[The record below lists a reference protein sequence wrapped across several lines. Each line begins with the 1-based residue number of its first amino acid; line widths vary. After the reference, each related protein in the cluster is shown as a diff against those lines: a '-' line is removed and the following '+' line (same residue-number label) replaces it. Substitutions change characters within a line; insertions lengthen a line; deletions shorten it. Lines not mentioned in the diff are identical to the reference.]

1 MPNVQCRMSNVEV
14 DSFRY
19 STLDI
24 RHWTFVFEVAVKV
37 LFTGGGTG
45 GHLMPALA
53 LAQALRVDRPN
64 ADIVIVGAERGIEG
78 EVLPHYPYRYV
89 LLPVEPIY
97 RHAWWRNLRWPL
109 IAWRAW
115 RSAGAVL
122 DRERPDI
129 VVGTGGYVSGPV
141 VWRAQRRGIPTALQE
156 QNALPGITTRWL
168 AGRARQIHLG
178 FPEAQARLRPGPRT
192 VVFALGNP
200 IRSPADEGDRGT
212 ALAAF
217 GLAPDRPTVLIFGG
231 SQGARALNY
240 AVAGALEHG
249 GLADVHLLWGAGPM
263 HASTFARYAVR
274 GRVVVQGFFDPMARA
289 YRAADLV
296 VCRAGA
302 MTTAEVCAWG
312 KPSVLVPLPHSAA
325 DHQLH
330 NARALEQSGAAVVLE
345 ERDLMGRSLSALVHQ
360 LLADPARREALARAA
375 RSRGQ
380 PNAAKEVMSKI
391 LTLFGG

>member
-1 MPNVQCRMSNVEV
+1 
-14 DSFRY
+14 
-19 STLDI
+19 L
-24 RHWTFVFEVAVKV
+24 KV

-53 LAQALRVDRPN
+53 LAQALR
-64 ADIVIVGAERGIEG
+64 ADHPEAEIVIVGAERGIEG

-141 VWRAQRRGIPTALQE
+141 VWRAQRRGIATALQE

-178 FPEAQARLRPGPRT
+178 FPEAQARLHPGPRT

-200 IRSPADEGDRGT
+200 IRSPADEGDRSN

-249 GLADVHLLWGAGPM
+249 GLADVNLLWGAGPM

-345 ERDLMGRSLSALVHQ
+345 ERELMGRSLSALVHQ

-380 PNAAKEVMSKI
+380 PNAAREVMSKI
-391 LTLFGG
+391 LTLFGN

>member
-1 MPNVQCRMSNVEV
+1 VWGKGGRGENLDETKKLSKH
-14 DSFRY
+14 
-19 STLDI
+19 ST
-24 RHWTFVFEVAVKV
+24 FAVKV

-53 LAQALRVDRPN
+53 LAQALRVERPE
-64 ADIVIVGAERGIEG
+64 AEIVIVGAERGIEA
-78 EVLPHYPYRYV
+78 EVLPHYPYRYA

-97 RHAWWRNLRWPL
+97 RFQWWRNLRWPL

-168 AGRARQIHLG
+168 ARRARQIHLG
-178 FPEAQARLRPGPRT
+178 FPEAQDRLRPGPRT

-200 IRSPADEGDRGT
+200 IRSPAEEGDRTT

-217 GLAPDRPTVLIFGG
+217 GLAPERPTVLVFGG

-249 GLADVHLLWGAGPM
+249 GLSDVNLLWGAGPM

-312 KPSVLVPLPHSAA
+312 KASVLVPLPHSAA

-330 NARALEQSGAAVVLE
+330 NARALEQSGAAVLLE

-360 LLADPARREALARAA
+360 LLADPARREALARSA

-380 PNAAKEVMSKI
+380 PNASREVMSKI
-391 LTLFGG
+391 LTLFGN

>member
-1 MPNVQCRMSNVEV
+1 M
-14 DSFRY
+14 
-19 STLDI
+19 
-24 RHWTFVFEVAVKV
+24 KV

-53 LAQALRVDRPN
+53 LAQALRAERPD
-64 ADIVIVGAERGIEG
+64 AEVVIVGAERGIES
-78 EVLPHYPYRYV
+78 EVLPRYPYRYL

-97 RHAWWRNLRWPL
+97 RHAWWRNIRWPVV
-109 IAWRAW
+109 AWRAW
-115 RSAGAVL
+115 RAAGATL
-122 DRERPDI
+122 DSEAPDI

-141 VWRAQRRGIPTALQE
+141 VWRAQRRGIATALQE

-168 AGRARQIHLG
+168 ARRARQIHLG
-178 FPEAQARLRPGPRT
+178 FPEAQARLQPGSRT

-200 IRSPADEGDRGT
+200 IRPPEPGDRNT
-212 ALAAF
+212 ALAGF
-217 GLAPDRPTVLIFGG
+217 GLGPERLTVLVFGG

-249 GLADVHLLWGAGPM
+249 GLSDINLLWGTGPM

-312 KPSVLVPLPHSAA
+312 KPSVLVPLPHATA
-325 DHQLH
+325 NHQLH

-360 LLADPARREALARAA
+360 LLADPTRREALARAA

-380 PNAAKEVMSKI
+380 PNAAREVMSKI
-391 LTLFGG
+391 LTLFGS

>member
-1 MPNVQCRMSNVEV
+1 M
-14 DSFRY
+14 
-19 STLDI
+19 
-24 RHWTFVFEVAVKV
+24 KV

-53 LAQALRVDRPN
+53 LAQALRAERPE
-64 ADIVIVGAERGIEG
+64 AEIVLVGAERGIEG
-78 EVLPHYPYRYV
+78 EVLPRYPYRYI
-89 LLPVEPIY
+89 LLPIEPIY
-97 RHAWWRNLRWPL
+97 RHAWWKNLRLPL

-122 DRERPDI
+122 HEERPDI

-141 VWRAQRRGIPTALQE
+141 VWRAQHRGIATALQE

-168 AGRARQIHLG
+168 AHRARQIHLG
-178 FPEAQARLRPGPRT
+178 FPEAQVRLRPGPRT

-200 IRSPADEGDRGT
+200 IRPPAPMEEGDRNT

-217 GLAPDRPTVLIFGG
+217 GLAPDRATVLVFGG

-249 GLADVHLLWGAGPM
+249 GLADVNLLWGAGPM

-330 NARALEQSGAAVVLE
+330 NARALEQCGAAVVVE

-360 LLADPARREALARAA
+360 LLADPARRESLARAA
-375 RSRGQ
+375 RGRGQ
-380 PNAAKEVMSKI
+380 PNAAREVMSKI
-391 LTLFGG
+391 LTLFGS

>member
-1 MPNVQCRMSNVEV
+1 M
-14 DSFRY
+14 
-19 STLDI
+19 
-24 RHWTFVFEVAVKV
+24 KV

-53 LAQALRVDRPN
+53 LAQALKAERPD
-64 ADIVIVGAERGIEG
+64 AECVIVGAERGIES
-78 EVLPHYPYRYV
+78 EVLPRYPYRYV
-89 LLPVEPIY
+89 LLPIEPIY
-97 RHAWWRNLRWPL
+97 RHAWWRNLRLP
-109 IAWRAW
+109 IVAWRAW
-115 RSAGAVL
+115 RAAGAVL
-122 DRERPDI
+122 EQERPDI

-141 VWRAQRRGIPTALQE
+141 VWRAQQRGIPTALQE

-168 AGRARQIHLG
+168 ARRARQIYLG
-178 FPEAQARLRPGPRT
+178 FPEAQARLRPGART
-192 VVFALGNP
+192 IVFSLGNP
-200 IRSPADEGDRGT
+200 IRPPAPAEEGDRPT

-217 GLAPDRPTVLIFGG
+217 GLAPERPTLLVFGG

-249 GLADVHLLWGAGPM
+249 GLSDINLLWGTGPM

-312 KPSVLVPLPHSAA
+312 KASVLVPLPHAA
-325 DHQLH
+325 ANHQLH
-330 NARALEQSGAAVVLE
+330 NARALEQCGAAVLLE

-360 LLADPARREALARAA
+360 LLADPARRDALARAA
-375 RSRGQ
+375 RSRGR
-380 PNAAKEVMSKI
+380 PDAAREVVSKI
-391 LTLFGG
+391 LTLFGN